1 MVAAWTTPGE
11 DVNEANGEPL
21 FIRHKADTIKLQF
34 YKAGNGG
41 SRFGSIIASL
51 FLLTFCVLPISG
63 CSYGRSGLSELRKE
77 SQTLSQQSG
86 NRALSAEGRLRIAHE
101 LFEHRRAYEPIIH
114 HPSASV
120 NDQHE
125 ARTLQRSDADTAGA
139 AMQAIA
145 EEHLINGETDKARA
159 IYYSILTQFADE
171 EYASTRN
178 GAERQLQELDDK
190 EKRKKALR

>member
-1 MVAAWTTPGE
+1 MVAAWTMAGE
-11 DVNEANGEPL
+11 AMNEGNQEPRAL
-21 FIRHKADTIKLQF
+21 RHKAGTIKLQF
-34 YKAGNGG
+34 YKVAQGG
-41 SRFGSIIASL
+41 SRCGSIIASL

-77 SQTLSQQSG
+77 SLTLSQQSG
-86 NRALSAEGRLRIAHE
+86 NRALSAEGRLRIAYE

-114 HPSASV
+114 HPSASAA
-120 NDQHE
+120 DQHE

-145 EEHLINGETDKARA
+145 EEHLVNGETDKARA

-190 EKRKKALR
+190 EERKKALR